1 VNPRASRTIPFLS
14 KMSDVDIMEIA
25 VNVWEGVNLIE
36 QSIVPPSQNIAIGTC
51 KYGWAIKEAVFS
63 FTRFSHLDP
72 VLGPNMKSTG
82 EVAGIGRT
90 FGEAY
95 YKSQVAAHNDLPI
108 SGKVCVSVNS
118 KDRENVLPIVKE
130 FKELGFT
137 IAATRGTAE
146 FLFKREILC
155 EVLLKEGDG
164 QPNIINH
171 MEMGTIDL
179 LINTP
184 MGQRAQKSSLSLR
197 QVALLHS
204 IPYTTTLSAAK
215 ATLEAI
221 KYRKKGIIEVTPLNS
236 IEKVQ

>member
-1 VNPRASRTIPFLS
+1 
-14 KMSDVDIMEIA
+14 MDVA
-25 VNVWEGVNLIE
+25 VNVWEGINLID
-36 QSIVPPSQNIAIGTC
+36 QHIVHPSQKIAIGTC

-95 YKSQVAAHNDLPI
+95 YKSQVASHNELPI

-130 FKELGFT
+130 FIELGFA
-137 IAATRGTAE
+137 IAATRGTAQ
-146 FLFKREILC
+146 FLFKHGILC

-171 MEMGTIDL
+171 MEMGAIDL

-184 MGQRAQKSSLSLR
+184 MGQRSQKSSLSLR
-197 QVALLHS
+197 QVALSYS
-204 IPYTTTLSAAK
+204 IPYTTTLSAAR
-215 ATLEAI
+215 AALEAI
-221 KYRKKGIIEVTPLNS
+221 KYRKQGLIEVTALDTL
-236 IEKVQ
+236 